1 MTATTLSEAQQLK
14 NINNKILNNKLNIT
28 KYLHTPG
35 TPDDNIND
43 DVTNTESV
51 GNCQNVCNENEKLS

>member
-1 MTATTLSEAQQLK
+1 M
-14 NINNKILNNKLNIT
+14 NNKLNIT